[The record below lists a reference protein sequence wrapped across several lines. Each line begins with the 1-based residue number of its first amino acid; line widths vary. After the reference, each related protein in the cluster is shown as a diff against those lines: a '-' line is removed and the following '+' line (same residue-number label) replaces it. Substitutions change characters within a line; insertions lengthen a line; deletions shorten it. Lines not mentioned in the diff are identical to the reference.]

1 MCLVL
6 DASSLQD
13 SQATSSPEPEPLQ
26 SQDFTTMTTEG
37 EAELLA
43 ELQGFRALYLS
54 SAGVL
59 IFLAAAIFFRSRKV

>member
-13 SQATSSPEPEPLQ
+13 SQATLSPEPEPWQ
-26 SQDFTTMTTEG
+26 SQDLTTMTTEG